1 MDLTA
6 ILRVGTPERLVHD
19 LPPSAPEVLA
29 AMARLYEAAGFVR
42 PWIGY
47 LALEGGACVGT
58 CAFKS
63 APRDGSVE
71 IAYFSFPGNEGRGVA
86 TRMAAALIAMARRA
100 DPQVAIK
107 AQTLPEENA
116 STAVLRKLGFEQV
129 GVVEHPEDGTVWE
142 WRLGNGHPR
151 R

>member
-1 MDLTA
+1 MELTA
-6 ILRVGTPERLVHD
+6 ILRVGTPERPVHD
-19 LPPSAPEVLA
+19 LPASAPEVLA
-29 AMARLYEAAGFVR
+29 AMARLYETAGFVR

-47 LALEGGACVGT
+47 LALEGGVCVGT

-71 IAYFSFPGNEGRGVA
+71 IAYFSFLGNEGRGVA
-86 TRMAAALIAMARRA
+86 TRMAAALIAIARRA

>member
-29 AMARLYEAAGFVR
+29 AMARLYEAAGCVR

-129 GVVEHPEDGTVWE
+129 GVVEHAEDGTVWE